1 MQRKKSAIS
10 FHLYV
15 KFRYKTNEQT
25 YENRN
30 RNIDTEEKQVVA
42 GGKEDVG
49 MSEIKRYKL
58 LVTKW
63 VKRVKCTVWEIKK
76 KKEKPKC
83 VKTKGLFDKLLYILH
98 NTEKHVFIEF
108 LMTWEEHM
116 I

>member
-1 MQRKKSAIS
+1 MQRKKSTIS

-15 KFRYKTNEQT
+15 KFKYKTNEQT

-58 LVTKW
+58 LVTK
-63 VKRVKCTVWEIKK
+63 
-76 KKEKPKC
+76 
-83 VKTKGLFDKLLYILH
+83 
-98 NTEKHVFIEF
+98 
-108 LMTWEEHM
+108 
-116 I
+116 